1 VEAELRVVELVV
13 ARWRAEE
20 EEGER
25 TDARGENEQCG
36 VFTSVSTV
44 WYRRVEATRRRV
56 PKDDQLE
63 FKFKNL
69 NF

>member
-1 VEAELRVVELVV
+1 MR
-13 ARWRAEE
+13 
-20 EEGER
+20 GER
-25 TDARGENEQCG
+25 MSSEGGRPRCVKSSQ
-36 VFTSVSTV
+36 SVSTV

-56 PKDDQLE
+56 PKDDRLE